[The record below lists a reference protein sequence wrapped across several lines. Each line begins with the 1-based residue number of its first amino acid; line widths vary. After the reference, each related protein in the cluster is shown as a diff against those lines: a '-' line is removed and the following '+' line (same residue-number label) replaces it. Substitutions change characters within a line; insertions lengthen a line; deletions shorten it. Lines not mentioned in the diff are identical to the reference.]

1 MIKKTINPY
10 LIFPLIACLFLMGC
24 IKKVE
29 DGKNS
34 LIDQIAEPAGE
45 YCAAGGYKIITG
57 LDENRNNMLDSN
69 EIQKTEYV
77 CNGTYNKETIIPFP
91 GSGYAYGTSTVQNY
105 IENLTRIYDFN
116 ISNYQADSVSFS
128 TYLRTQ
134 DANVKCTIELYDLT
148 NNKVINNTTLTTN
161 STTYWGLQKTTVNFL
176 NSFPKTTIDLGIALR
191 SEKEG
196 TLVSYYLPTIKLYKR

>member
-1 MIKKTINPY
+1 MIKVKLNPY
-10 LIFPLIACLFLMGC
+10 IICPLIASLSLIGC
-24 IKKVE
+24 IKKIE

-34 LIDQIAEPAGE
+34 LIDQIAEPASVN
-45 YCAAGGYKIITG
+45 CAAGGFKIITG
-57 LDENRNNMLDSN
+57 LDENRNNVLDSN

-91 GSGYAYGTSTVQNY
+91 GSGYSYGSGTVQNY
-105 IENLTRIYDFN
+105 IENIVRIYDFN
-116 ISNYQADSVSFS
+116 ISNYQVDSVSFS
-128 TYLRTQ
+128 SYLRTD

-148 NNKVINNTTLTTN
+148 NKKVITNTTLTTY

-191 SEKEG
+191 SEKAG
-196 TLVSYYLPTIKLYKR
+196 TIVSYYMPTIKLYKK